1 MSKPTLSDARCE
13 AIRVAALDAL
23 DDDALEEFSDD
34 DLKAFYNDE
43 KFMCTGEDDNEDDL
57 AVDSV
62 LWEIKRR
69 KKMDSLGK
77 ERVPASQWIEEN
89 AP

>member
-1 MSKPTLSDARCE
+1 MELSDARCE
-13 AIRVAALDAL
+13 AIRVAALDDM
-23 DDDALEEFSDD
+23 DDDALEEF
-34 DLKAFYNDE
+34 NDE
-43 KFMCTGEDDNEDDL
+43 ELNAFHNEQKVLCTGEDDNADDL

-69 KKMDSLGK
+69 RKMDQSGE
-77 ERVPASQWIEEN
+77 ERVPPSEWIEEH